1 MLFCK
6 RAPFSSS
13 VPMHFPSVCARRLD
27 FVFCIIPYA
36 FIYILF
42 GFLKRKILR
51 KTEHVAENGMLD
63 LEINFESV
71 AVSEA

>member
-1 MLFCK
+1 MRDALILSFVLF
-6 RAPFSSS
+6 
-13 VPMHFPSVCARRLD
+13 PMPL
-27 FVFCIIPYA
+27 
-36 FIYILF
+36 YILF